1 MEIKTDISLFKG
13 NIAMVEG
20 FDVIVNSTHEKLVPP
35 LFFADKGS
43 VNYAIHKSAGKSLRR
58 ECKTIGKCEVGS
70 AVITSAYNLPCKKII
85 HTVGP
90 VWKSN
95 GTQIFFTC
103 KLHYIVITV
112 FQ

>member
-70 AVITSAYNLPCKKII
+70 AVITSAYPFYFKRNFVCRRHKRLCE
-85 HTVGP
+85 
-90 VWKSN
+90 N
-95 GTQIFFTC
+95 NR
-103 KLHYIVITV
+103 
-112 FQ
+112 